1 VSASVAAGMVA
12 VRSPQALPS
21 AMSSKRSG
29 RLTGSPP
36 VKTMSGVPIS
46 AVWRTTRRPASVVS
60 SRGSRPGRANARQ
73 CRQATAQACVV
84 SQMTR
89 KGA

>member
-1 VSASVAAGMVA
+1 MNATSGMDTSQVDGTMISNPPMTAVTWMTASSPGGIVA

-46 AVWRTTRRPASVVS
+46 AV
-60 SRGSRPGRANARQ
+60 
-73 CRQATAQACVV
+73 
-84 SQMTR
+84 
-89 KGA
+89 